1 MTVQALAVGRRIR
14 WMRDGWMAIQ
24 AEGYRW
30 IGGSFLLWWT
40 LTAEF
45 PLEGEPTKIKRVSWW
60 HLSTKEDAHRHA
72 QAENLIHLPKS
83 GASLLAQWLRISLP
97 MQETQ
102 IRSLGQED
110 PLEKEMATHSS
121 ILAWWATVHGVA
133 KGLDTA
139 KRLNQQQQQMEE
151 NRNSWW
157 DRVRKDWGRWLV
169 RLRGDLPDGP
179 LGRAL
184 CSRCRGTSV
193 IPFWDTK
200 ILHAAWY
207 GKKK

>member
-1 MTVQALAVGRRIR
+1 MTS
-14 WMRDGWMAIQ
+14 
-24 AEGYRW
+24 EY
-30 IGGSFLLWWT
+30 
-40 LTAEF
+40 
-45 PLEGEPTKIKRVSWW
+45 KR
-60 HLSTKEDAHRHA
+60 DAHRHA

-133 KGLDTA
+133 KGSDTA

-151 NRNSWW
+151 NRNS
-157 DRVRKDWGRWLV
+157 
-169 RLRGDLPDGP
+169 
-179 LGRAL
+179 
-184 CSRCRGTSV
+184 
-193 IPFWDTK
+193 
-200 ILHAAWY
+200 
-207 GKKK
+207 